1 MFILEIKLTFS
12 WLQNLLCIVV
22 NQKSFLKKFHCNLNP
37 QTKKF
42 IFFLL
47 LFNTLFQGVVL
58 LILYSKLELLFI
70 WVYFSIRAALYFG
83 SAPLAC
89 SCWLN
94 NYLSIIKYQTNPLN
108 KGHRFPQLI
117 SIFSKDQQVSLTE
130 TVSFNIL
137 CVSKAV
143 ERDHQGLKIKSMWEG
158 WKWDFPYF
166 RLK

>member
-12 WLQNLLCIVV
+12 WLQNLLCTVV

-70 WVYFSIRAALYFG
+70 
-83 SAPLAC
+83 
-89 SCWLN
+89 
-94 NYLSIIKYQTNPLN
+94 
-108 KGHRFPQLI
+108 
-117 SIFSKDQQVSLTE
+117 
-130 TVSFNIL
+130 
-137 CVSKAV
+137 
-143 ERDHQGLKIKSMWEG
+143 
-158 WKWDFPYF
+158 
-166 RLK
+166 